1 MQLLAIHSNKI
12 FFKDTLEEKVP
23 DFYEWLSRER
33 GLSAKFSKL
42 DKEYRNEK
50 EKNPSLLREIYRL
63 TASSLSKDELL
74 AYCGKYNEFYF
85 NKDISERL
93 RELKKTMTILILTS
107 YPVELYEH
115 LVSEGA
121 ADKIFG
127 AQGRI
132 YNQEHILDLK
142 EVELKSGEKVIE
154 KMKQL
159 GFGFEFT
166 LSPNI
171 YGLLGMLIDFMEEN
185 GLRDDDITLVGKNTN
200 SWPLNKVSFKQLDNL
215 P

>member
-1 MQLLAIHSNKI
+1 MQSLVIHSNRI
-12 FFKDTLEEKVP
+12 FFEDTLEERVP

-33 GLSAKFSKL
+33 GATAEFMEL
-42 DKEYRNEK
+42 DSRYKNEK
-50 EKNPSLLREIYRL
+50 EKNPSLLREIYKL
-63 TASSLSKDELL
+63 ALFGLSKDELL

-85 NKDISERL
+85 NKNVYARL
-93 RELKKTMTILILTS
+93 RELKEIMEILILSS
-107 YPVELYEH
+107 YPAELYEH

-127 AQGRI
+127 AQGRFDS
-132 YNQEHILDLK
+132 NGHIFDLK
-142 EVELKSGEKVIE
+142 EVELKYADNVLI

-166 LSPNI
+166 LSPNV
-171 YGLLGMLIDFMEEN
+171 YGLLETLIDFMVER
-185 GLRDDDITLVGKNTN
+185 GLRENDITLVGKNMI
-200 SWPLNKVSFKQLDNL
+200 SLPLQKVSFRHLDNL